1 LTQRHDSL
9 DFDKLKN
16 GKDRSTHINLDLIC
30 QPKQILIK
38 RKLMFFFK
46 SNVTE
51 RNEFSKFIKEL
62 KLTGFERISLE
73 LTKKP
78 LKARKAIRSYAFLT
92 DCLVKTTWEFATNIQ
107 FPAYNPTN
115 AEKLSVI
122 SVGGYGRREWHP
134 TQMWICFF

>member
-1 LTQRHDSL
+1 MTQRQDSL
-9 DFDKLKN
+9 DFDKFKN
-16 GKDRSTHINLDLIC
+16 KKDRFIHNDMDLIC
-30 QPKQILIK
+30 QPKQIFDQAK
-38 RKLMFFFK
+38 VNVFFK

-51 RNEFSKFIKEL
+51 RNELVSLLKEL

-107 FPAYNPTN
+107 FPAYNTTN
-115 AEKLSVI
+115 AEKL
-122 SVGGYGRREWHP
+122 
-134 TQMWICFF
+134 